1 MSMKRTA
8 LITGSAS
15 GLGRVA
21 AERLAQDGYSI
32 ITTYLHSKER
42 AEAFM
47 NELAEKYKISARALP
62 YDAVKR
68 EAHRELLQECR
79 KLGLHIDILLH
90 NAGPYIQERKTMTEY
105 TEEEWYYMINGNL
118 TSFFLLAR
126 ELIPPMRQ
134 NGWGR
139 IITMGFDQSNTA
151 PGWKYRSAFAAAKS
165 GLTSL
170 TKTLAI
176 EEAEHGITVNMVCPG
191 DIVHPY
197 KEMSE
202 PDRKAETENVPVGR
216 PGTGADIARVISFLC
231 EQDSDFITGAVIPV
245 TGGQNVLS
253 KYR

>member
-1 MSMKRTA
+1 MKRTA

-32 ITTYLHSKER
+32 ITTYLHNKER

-47 NELAEKYKISARALP
+47 HELAGKYDISAVAVP
-62 YDAVKR
+62 YDATKR
-68 EAHRELLQECR
+68 EAHGNLLHEC
-79 KLGLHIDILLH
+79 KQISSCIDILVH
-90 NAGPYIQERKTMTEY
+90 NAGPYIQERKTMADY
-105 TEEEWYYMINGNL
+105 TEEEWEYMIQGNL
-118 TSFFLLAR
+118 TSMFLLAR
-126 ELIPPMRQ
+126 GLIPSMRQ

-176 EEAEHGITVNMVCPG
+176 EEAEYGITVNMVCPG
-191 DIVHPY
+191 DIIHPY
-197 KEMSE
+197 KEMTHPE
-202 PDRKAETENVPVGR
+202 RNTEIEQVPVGR

-231 EQDSDFITGAVIPV
+231 EEDSDFITGAVIPV
-245 TGGQNVLS
+245 TGGQDVLS
-253 KYR
+253 KNR

>member
-1 MSMKRTA
+1 MKRTA

-21 AERLAQDGYSI
+21 AERLAQEGYTI
-32 ITTYLHSKER
+32 ITTYRHSKER

-47 NELAEKYKISARALP
+47 HELAETYKISAYALP
-62 YDAVKR
+62 YDASKR
-68 EAHRELLQECR
+68 EAHGNLLQECR
-79 KLGLHIDILLH
+79 QISPQIDILVH
-90 NAGPYIQERKTMTEY
+90 NAGPYIQERRTMSEY
-105 TEEEWYYMINGNL
+105 TEEEWDYMIHGNL
-118 TSFFLLAR
+118 TSMFMLAR
-126 ELIPPMRQ
+126 GLIPAMRQ

-176 EEAEHGITVNMVCPG
+176 EEAEYGITVNMVCPG

-197 KEMSE
+197 KEMSQ
-202 PDRKAETENVPVGR
+202 PDRSIEIENVPVGR

-231 EQDSDFITGAVIPV
+231 EEDSDFITGAIIPV
-245 TGGQNVLS
+245 TGGQDVLS

>member
-1 MSMKRTA
+1 MKRTA

-32 ITTYLHSKER
+32 ITTYLHSRGR
-42 AEAFM
+42 AEVYM
-47 NELAEKYKISARALP
+47 DELADKYKISAYAIP
-62 YDAVKR
+62 YDAAKR
-68 EAHRELLQECR
+68 EAHGSLLQECSNIST
-79 KLGLHIDILLH
+79 HIDILVH
-90 NAGPYIQERKTMTEY
+90 NAGPYIQERKTMSEY
-105 TEEEWYYMINGNL
+105 TEEEWDYMIQGNL
-118 TSFFLLAR
+118 SSMFLLAR
-126 ELIPPMRQ
+126 GLIPGMRQ

-151 PGWKYRSAFAAAKS
+151 PGWKYRSAFAAAKA

-176 EEAEHGITVNMVCPG
+176 EEAEYGITVNMVCPG

-197 KEMSE
+197 KEMSQ
-202 PDRKAETENVPVGR
+202 PDRNIGADQVPVGR

-231 EQDSDFITGAVIPV
+231 EEDSDFITGAVIPV
-245 TGGQNVLS
+245 TGGQDVLS